1 MIKIIAYIL
10 NLFGVI
16 VNPLGLIGLCGCMAM
31 GDFHI
36 LPIAGGVAIVGLI
49 FGTFAYRLDIPPRW
63 HWAKSANE
71 IFSFSVGAVLGYAWN
86 FACFVGTYYLVELV
100 IYW

>member
-1 MIKIIAYIL
+1 MIVILAYIV
-10 NLFGVI
+10 NLLAAI
-16 VNPLGLIGLCGCMAM
+16 TNPLGLIGLVGCVAM

-36 LPIAGGVAIVGLI
+36 LPIAGMAAAVGLV
-49 FGTFAYRLDIPPRW
+49 FGIVAYRRDIPPRW
-63 HWAKSANE
+63 YWAKSAND
-71 IFSFSVGAVLGYAWN
+71 IFAFSVGAVLGYAWN